1 MGEFKGFMKYEKQ
14 SLSELS
20 LVERLKNH
28 DAFQQRFSR
37 DEASVQGARCMDCG
51 TPFCQTGLPFGRETI
66 GCPIGNYV
74 PEWNDLVYR
83 QDFKVAYQRLSETNN
98 FPEFTGRVCPAPCE
112 QSCVMKINRESVAIK
127 GIERTIID
135 EAYDNGWVKPKYP
148 KQRLEQSVAIVGS
161 GPAGLSA
168 TEELNYM
175 GYQVTVF
182 ERRRSGWFI
191 NVWNSQYEIR

>member
-1 MGEFKGFMKYEKQ
+1 
-14 SLSELS
+14 
-20 LVERLKNH
+20 
-28 DAFQQRFSR
+28 
-37 DEASVQGARCMDCG
+37 MDCG

-161 GPAGLSA
+161 GPQASA
-168 TEELNYM
+168 NKSSITW
-175 GYQVTVF
+175 V
-182 ERRRSGWFI
+182 I
-191 NVWNSQYEIR
+191 K

>member
-1 MGEFKGFMKYEKQ
+1 
-14 SLSELS
+14 
-20 LVERLKNH
+20 
-28 DAFQQRFSR
+28 
-37 DEASVQGARCMDCG
+37 
-51 TPFCQTGLPFGRETI
+51 
-66 GCPIGNYV
+66 
-74 PEWNDLVYR
+74 
-83 QDFKVAYQRLSETNN
+83 
-98 FPEFTGRVCPAPCE
+98 
-112 QSCVMKINRESVAIK
+112 MKINRESVAIK

-182 ERRRSGWFI
+182 EKQKR
-191 NVWNSQYEIR
+191 VVY